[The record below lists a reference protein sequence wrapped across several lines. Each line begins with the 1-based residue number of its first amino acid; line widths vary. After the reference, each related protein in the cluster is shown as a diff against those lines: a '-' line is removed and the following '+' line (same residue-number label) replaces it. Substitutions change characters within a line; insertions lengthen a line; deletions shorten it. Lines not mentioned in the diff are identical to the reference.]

1 MNDKK
6 LGIHEWL
13 EQETII
19 SFCIHKKKHYGAT
32 LIAKLKSVQ
41 MLETPGQ
48 SCVYTH

>member
-1 MNDKK
+1 MIKNWGFINGWSRRP
-6 LGIHEWL
+6 L
-13 EQETII
+13 

-32 LIAKLKSVQ
+32 LIAKPKSVQ